1 MAELIDKGALYD
13 AMTEEYK
20 KHYAG
25 TGKGYDFTIAMQMV
39 QNQPT
44 VTTTEAEIRNRAI
57 DEFAEKLKSE
67 LLLSKNVISE
77 RRKMCESGSHME
89 GIYSSAIGTLN
100 GVYSMVDEVAEQL
113 KGE

>member
-44 VTTTEAEIRNRAI
+44 VTEAEIRAKAI
-57 DEFAEKLKSE
+57 EEFAEKLKSDYIFCDIG
-67 LLLSKNVISE
+67 LILSNNNI
-77 RRKMCESGSHME
+77 MFESASVVTFKQY
-89 GIYSSAIGTLN
+89 IDKI
-100 GVYSMVDEVAEQL
+100 AEQL